1 MAISSRARLALSALL
16 FAGIA
21 APVAAAFGIGLQPTT
36 VEMEVEPGDRSR
48 QVVTLANV
56 HQEKTISLTLGLA
69 DWTLDTDGQIELT
82 PPGETSDSAAEWV
95 RFSPAFVTL
104 KPGESEQIVVDMATP
119 SRLNRSGDFRFALLA
134 STVLP
139 EERGG
144 QSGVWKK
151 YQIASLFYLTAG
163 AANSKPEIIDS
174 GLTVTETGETSIDL
188 QIINP
193 GNAHA
198 RLKGTV
204 QIDSADGETQ
214 SIPVGN
220 LVVLNEGV
228 RDFRLPLEAPLPDDA
243 VVSVHL
249 DNIFAPQMEN
259 EMETLPTYQ
268 VKTEI
273 KTEEPAPNAAETAPA
288 AGIVAPA
295 DTGSEAVS
303 EAAVDERPVL
313 EAAPAD

>member
-1 MAISSRARLALSALL
+1 MTISSRARLALSALL

-69 DWTLDTDGQIELT
+69 DWTLDQDGQIELT
-82 PPGETSDSAAEWV
+82 PPGETVDSAAEWV

-119 SRLNRSGDFRFALLA
+119 SRLNRAGDFRFALLA

-163 AANSKPEIIDS
+163 TANSTPEIIDS
-174 GLTVTETGETSIDL
+174 GMSVTETGQTSIDL
-188 QIINP
+188 HIVNP

-198 RLKGTV
+198 RLKGSV
-204 QIDSADGETQ
+204 QIDAAGETQ
-214 SIPVGN
+214 TIPVGN
-220 LVVLNEGV
+220 LVILNEGV
-228 RDFRLPLEAPLPDDA
+228 RDFRVPLEAPLPADA
-243 VVSVHL
+243 IVSVHL
-249 DNIFAPQMEN
+249 DNIFAPQMEG

-268 VKTEI
+268 VKTEMKPEEI
-273 KTEEPAPNAAETAPA
+273 VEPVVETEPTADAEPATRDETIKSAK
-288 AGIVAPA
+288 
-295 DTGSEAVS
+295 
-303 EAAVDERPVL
+303 PVI
-313 EAAPAD
+313 EAAPVN